1 MLFGWSLCLRQQGLR
16 MTLWK
21 PVLELILAL
30 KMVSWAVMVLE
41 VPRGVKRWGAMDEF
55 HVERMCF

>member
-1 MLFGWSLCLRQQGLR
+1 
-16 MTLWK
+16 MTFWK

-30 KMVSWAVMVLE
+30 KMVSWVAMVLAI
-41 VPRGVKRWGAMDEF
+41 PRGVKRWRAMDEF